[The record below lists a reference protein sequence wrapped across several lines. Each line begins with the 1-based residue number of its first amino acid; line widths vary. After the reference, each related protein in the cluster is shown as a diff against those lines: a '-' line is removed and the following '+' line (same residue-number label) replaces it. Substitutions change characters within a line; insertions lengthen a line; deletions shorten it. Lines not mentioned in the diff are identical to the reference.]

1 MTAGHLWENCCA
13 GSRWTH
19 DAGVGST
26 VLKVAHHGSATSTT
40 KEFLDLAAPSIA
52 IITADRQDT
61 YGHPSPLT
69 LALLETRLPPQAIL
83 NTADRGAIRLRTDG
97 KRLWVST
104 ERS

>member
-1 MTAGHLWENCCA
+1 M
-13 GSRWTH
+13 
-19 DAGVGST
+19 GST